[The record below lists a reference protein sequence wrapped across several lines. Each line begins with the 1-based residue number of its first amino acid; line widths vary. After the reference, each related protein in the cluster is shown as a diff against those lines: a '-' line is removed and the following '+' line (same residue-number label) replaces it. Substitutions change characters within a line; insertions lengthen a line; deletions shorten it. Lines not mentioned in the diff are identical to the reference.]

1 MRCAR
6 VAGDAQVVV
15 DAKEGNKVVVGWE
28 LEGRRMR
35 LSADR
40 RGNGCLEM
48 RVSSEKMK

>member
-1 MRCAR
+1 MRCAG
-6 VAGDAQVVV
+6 VAGDARVVV
-15 DAKEGNKVVVGWE
+15 DAGNKVVVGWE

-48 RVSSEKMK
+48 RVKSKKMK